1 MLNSHDR
8 LLFLQQTVLHLSPKI
23 ISSKSVTK
31 QLSYLP
37 SKFGQRSWFFLSLLL
52 LVYMNVIVSNK
63 KALATLDTVH
73 K

>member
-23 ISSKSVTK
+23 ISSSVTK

-37 SKFGQRSWFFLSLLL
+37 SKFGRRSWFFLSLLL
-52 LVYMNVIVSNK
+52 PVYMNVMVSNK